1 MAIILCN
8 SDLEKEKKITTISL
22 IDRIDEKID
31 EFKKEVNKIAR
42 IQAKK
47 SWIKRTRR
55 RKR

>member
-8 SDLEKEKKITTISL
+8 SDLEQKIITYPV

-31 EFKKEVNKIAR
+31 EFKKEVNKIIR
-42 IQAKK
+42 VQNKK
-47 SWIKRTRR
+47 SWIRRIRR

>member
-1 MAIILCN
+1 MAILLCK
-8 SDLEKEKKITTISL
+8 SDLENTTIAYPL

-31 EFKKEVNKIAR
+31 EFRKEVNKAIR

-47 SWIKRTRR
+47 SWIKRIQR